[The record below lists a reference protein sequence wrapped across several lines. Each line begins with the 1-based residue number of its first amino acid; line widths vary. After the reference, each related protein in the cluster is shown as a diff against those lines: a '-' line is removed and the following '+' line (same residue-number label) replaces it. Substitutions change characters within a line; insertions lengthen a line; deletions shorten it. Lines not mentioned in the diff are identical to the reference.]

1 MQSQTLLT
9 KTPKP
14 GFNRPPMTETNPHI
28 KVIPAKTKGFISI
41 NSHPTG
47 CTKSVTEWSERAKS
61 KPTLSG
67 LGSNPKALI
76 LGGTTGYGLATR
88 VILAENLNASTIS
101 VGFDAAASES
111 RPGTAGWYNTYAFH
125 QRHKGSGKHFSLNGD
140 AFAQE
145 TRENVV
151 NLIKEKFG
159 KIGIFIYSIAA
170 PRRKDPVTGTVYSSV
185 LKPVGA
191 PYSGLTVELD
201 GGKLSM
207 ASLQPASDEEIAN
220 TTKVMGGEDIVLW
233 IEYLKSQG
241 VVEDNLKV
249 VAYTYEGPS
258 LSWPVYKDGTIGKA
272 KDDVKD
278 KCVAINDSLAKTGG
292 LARVAYLQ
300 ATVTQASLAIPTV
313 PLYVAIYSK
322 IMKEHG
328 LFEDNLDHVYR
339 MLQLLGQEKAGTG
352 SNVALRVDDREL
364 DSKIQKIVTERM
376 SKLQPGTVLDDTH
389 FSALRGAFLNLF
401 GFEMPGVD
409 YAQPVDTLYGK
420 EWVG

>member
-1 MQSQTLLT
+1 
-9 KTPKP
+9 
-14 GFNRPPMTETNPHI
+14 MTDTNPNI

-47 CTKSVTEWSERAKS
+47 CAKTVTEWSERAKS

-111 RPGTAGWYNTYAFH
+111 RPATAGWYNTYSFH

-151 NLIKEKFG
+151 KLIKENFG
-159 KIGIFIYSIAA
+159 KIGLFVYSIAA
-170 PRRKDPVTGTVYSSV
+170 PRRKDPATGNVYSSV

-207 ASLQPASDEEIAN
+207 
-220 TTKVMGGEDIVLW
+220 
-233 IEYLKSQG
+233 
-241 VVEDNLKV
+241 V

-278 KCVAINDSLAKTGG
+278 KCVTINADLAKRGG
-292 LARVAYLQ
+292 MARVAYLQ

-313 PLYVAIYSK
+313 PLYVSIYSK
-322 IMKEHG
+322 IMKEQG

-339 MLQLLGQEKAGTG
+339 MLQLLGQEKAGADT
-352 SNVALRVDDREL
+352 SVALRVDDREL
-364 DSKIQKIVTERM
+364 QDKIQKVVTERM
-376 SKLQPGTVLDDTH
+376 GKLQAGTVLDDTH

-401 GFEMPGVD
+401 GFEIPGID
-409 YAQPVDTLYGK
+409 YSQPVDTLYGK
-420 EWVG
+420 EWVA

>member
-1 MQSQTLLT
+1 
-9 KTPKP
+9 
-14 GFNRPPMTETNPHI
+14 MTDTNPHI

-41 NSHPTG
+41 NSHPAG
-47 CTKSVTEWSERAKS
+47 CAKSVTEWSERAKS
-61 KPTLSG
+61 KPTITG
-67 LGSNPKALI
+67 LGTAPKALI

-88 VILAENLNASTIS
+88 VILTENLNASTIS
-101 VGFDAAASES
+101 VGFDAPASES

-125 QRHKGSGKHFSLNGD
+125 QRHQGSGKHFSLNGD

-145 TRENVV
+145 TRESVV
-151 NLIKEKFG
+151 KFIKENFG
-159 KIGIFIYSIAA
+159 KIGIFVYSIAA
-170 PRRKDPVTGTVYSSV
+170 PRRKDPTTGTVYSSV

-207 ASLQPASDEEIAN
+207 ASLQPATDEEIA
-220 TTKVMGGEDIVLW
+220 KVMGGEDLMLW
-233 IEYLKSQG
+233 IDYLKSQG
-241 VVEDNLKV
+241 VVEDDLKV

-272 KDDVKD
+272 KDDVKV
-278 KCVAINDSLAKTGG
+278 KCESLNKELAKGG
-292 LARVAYLQ
+292 GMARVAYLQ

-339 MLQLLGQEKAGTG
+339 MLQTLGHEKAGADT
-352 SNVALRVDDREL
+352 SVALRADDREL
-364 DSKIQKIVTERM
+364 DAKIQKIVTERM
-376 SKLQPGTVLDDTH
+376 SVLQAGTVLDDTH

-401 GFEMPGVD
+401 GFEIPGID
-409 YAQPVDTLYGK
+409 YSTPVDTLYGK
-420 EWVG
+420 EWVR

>member
-1 MQSQTLLT
+1 
-9 KTPKP
+9 
-14 GFNRPPMTETNPHI
+14 MTDASNPNV

-47 CTKSVTEWSERAKS
+47 CAVTVNEWADRAKS
-61 KPTLSG
+61 KPAISG
-67 LGSNPKALI
+67 LGTSPKALI

-88 VILAENLNASTIS
+88 VVLTENLGASTIS

-125 QRHKGSGKHFSLNGD
+125 KRHAGSGKHYSLNGD

-151 NLIKEKFG
+151 KLIKEKFG
-159 KIGIFIYSIAA
+159 KIGIFVYSIAA

-201 GGKLSM
+201 GGKLSL
-207 ASLQPASDEEIAN
+207 ASLQPASAEEVAN
-220 TTKVMGGEDIVLW
+220 TTKVMGGEDLQLW
-233 IEYLKSQG
+233 VDYLKAEG
-241 VVEDNLKV
+241 VAEDNLKV

-272 KDDVKD
+272 KDDVKA
-278 KCVAINDSLAKTGG
+278 KCVSINRDLSKSGG
-292 LARVAYLQ
+292 MARVAYLQ

-313 PLYVAIYSK
+313 PLYVSIYSK
-322 IMKEHG
+322 VMKEQG

-339 MLQLLGQEKAGTG
+339 MLQLLGKEPVGAETD
-352 SNVALRVDDREL
+352 VALRVDDREL
-364 DSKIQKIVTERM
+364 QVKIQSEVTSRM
-376 SKLQPGTVLDDTH
+376 ATLQSGTVLDSVY

-401 GFEMPGVD
+401 GFEISGVD
-409 YAQPVDTLYGK
+409 YTAPVDTLYGQ
-420 EWVG
+420 EWAV

>member
-1 MQSQTLLT
+1 
-9 KTPKP
+9 
-14 GFNRPPMTETNPHI
+14 MTETNPHI
-28 KVIPAKTKGFISI
+28 KVIPPKTKGFISI
-41 NSHPTG
+41 NSHPVG
-47 CTKSVTEWSERAKS
+47 CSKSVNEWSDRAKS
-61 KPTLSG
+61 KPLLTG
-67 LGSNPKALI
+67 LGSSPKALI

-125 QRHKGSGKHFSLNGD
+125 QRHQGSDKHFSLNGD

-145 TRENVV
+145 TRESVV
-151 NLIKEKFG
+151 KLIKEKFG
-159 KIGIFIYSIAA
+159 KIGIFVYSIAA

-207 ASLQPASDEEIAN
+207 ASLQPATEEEIAN
-220 TTKVMGGEDIVLW
+220 TTKVMGGEDLALW
-233 IEYLKSQG
+233 IDYLKSQG

-272 KDDVKD
+272 KDAVKD
-278 KCVAINDSLAKTGG
+278 MCGTINKDLAQSGG

-300 ATVTQASLAIPTV
+300 ATVTQASMAIPTV

-339 MLQLLGQEKAGTG
+339 MLDVLGKERSGADT
-352 SNVALRVDDREL
+352 NVSLRVDDREL
-364 DSKIQKIVTERM
+364 DTKIQTIVTERM
-376 SKLQPGTVLDDTH
+376 SKLQAGTVLDDTH
-389 FSALRGAFLNLF
+389 FSALRGAFLTLF
-401 GFEMPGVD
+401 GFEILGVD

-420 EWVG
+420 EWVA

>member
-151 NLIKEKFG
+151 KLIKEKFG

-376 SKLQPGTVLDDTH
+376 NKLQPGTVLDDTH

>member
-1 MQSQTLLT
+1 
-9 KTPKP
+9 
-14 GFNRPPMTETNPHI
+14 MTDTNPHI
-28 KVIPAKTKGFISI
+28 KVIPPKTKGFISI
-41 NSHPTG
+41 NSHPVG
-47 CTKSVTEWSERAKS
+47 CATSVTEWSERAKS
-61 KPTLSG
+61 KETITG
-67 LGSNPKALI
+67 LGSGPKALI

-88 VILAENLNASTIS
+88 VVLTENLNASTIS
-101 VGFDAAASES
+101 VGFDAPASES

-125 QRHKGSGKHFSLNGD
+125 QRHKGSDKHFSVNGD

-151 NLIKEKFG
+151 KLIKEKFG
-159 KIGIFIYSIAA
+159 KIGIFVYSIAA
-170 PRRKDPVTGTVYSSV
+170 PRRKDPATGTVYSSV
-185 LKPVGA
+185 LKPIGA

-207 ASLQPASDEEIAN
+207 ASLQPATEEEIAN
-220 TTKVMGGEDIVLW
+220 TTKVMGGEDLTLW
-233 IEYLKSQG
+233 IDYLKSQG

-272 KDDVKD
+272 KDDVK
-278 KCVAINDSLAKTGG
+278 KTCVSLNKELAKSGG

-313 PLYVAIYSK
+313 PLYVAVYSK

-339 MLQLLGQEKAGTG
+339 MLQLLGQEKAGADTDI
-352 SNVALRVDDREL
+352 ALRADDREL
-364 DSKIQKIVTERM
+364 DAKIQKIVTERM
-376 SKLQPGTVLDDTH
+376 SGLQAGTVLDDTH

-401 GFEMPGVD
+401 GFEIPGID
-409 YAQPVDTLYGK
+409 YSTPVDTLYGK
-420 EWVG
+420 EWAV

>member
-1 MQSQTLLT
+1 
-9 KTPKP
+9 
-14 GFNRPPMTETNPHI
+14 MTETNPHI

-47 CTKSVTEWSERAKS
+47 CTKTVNEWADRAKS
-61 KPTLSG
+61 KPTLAG
-67 LGSNPKALI
+67 LGTAPKALI

-151 NLIKEKFG
+151 KLIKEKFG
-159 KIGIFIYSIAA
+159 KIGIFVYSIAA
-170 PRRKDPVTGTVYSSV
+170 PRRKDPATGTVFSSV

-207 ASLQPASDEEIAN
+207 ASLQPATEEEVAN
-220 TTKVMGGEDIVLW
+220 TTKVMGGEDLVLW
-233 IEYLKSQG
+233 IDYLKSQG

-278 KCVAINDSLAKTGG
+278 KCVTINDTLAKTDG

-339 MLQLLGQEKAGTG
+339 MLDLLGKEKAGVGT
-352 SNVALRVDDREL
+352 NVALRVDDREL
-364 DSKIQKIVTERM
+364 DTKIQKIVTERM
-376 SKLQPGTVLDDTH
+376 SKLQAGTVLDDTH

-401 GFEMPGVD
+401 GFEVPGID
-409 YAQPVDTLYGK
+409 YTQPVDTLYGK
-420 EWVG
+420 EWVA

>member
-1 MQSQTLLT
+1 
-9 KTPKP
+9 
-14 GFNRPPMTETNPHI
+14 MTDTNPHI
-28 KVIPAKTKGFISI
+28 KVISPKTKGFISI
-41 NSHPTG
+41 NSHPAG
-47 CTKSVTEWSERAKS
+47 CTKSVTDWSERAKA
-61 KPTLSG
+61 KPTIGG
-67 LGSNPKALI
+67 LGSAPKALI

-101 VGFDAAASES
+101 VGFDAPASES
-111 RPGTAGWYNTYAFH
+111 RPATAGWYNTFAFH
-125 QRHKGSGKHFSLNGD
+125 QLHKGSDKHFSLNGD

-151 NLIKEKFG
+151 KLIKEKFG
-159 KIGIFIYSIAA
+159 KIGIFVYSIAA
-170 PRRKDPVTGTVYSSV
+170 PRRKDPTTGTVYNSV
-185 LKPVGA
+185 LKPVGS

-207 ASLQPASDEEIAN
+207 ASLQPATPEEVAN
-220 TTKVMGGEDIVLW
+220 TTKVMGGEDIALW

-241 VVEDNLKV
+241 VVEDNFKV

-258 LSWPVYKDGTIGKA
+258 LSWPVYKDGTIGRA

-278 KCVAINDSLAKTGG
+278 KCVEINADLAKTGG

-313 PLYVAIYSK
+313 PLYVAVYSK

-339 MLQLLGQEKAGTG
+339 MLDLLGKERSGADT
-352 SNVALRVDDREL
+352 SVALRADDREL
-364 DSKIQKIVTERM
+364 DVKIQKIVTERM
-376 SKLQPGTVLDDTH
+376 SPLQPGTVLDDTH

-401 GFEMPGVD
+401 GFEIPGID
-409 YAQPVDTLYGK
+409 YSTPVDTLYGK
-420 EWVG
+420 EWMA

>member
-1 MQSQTLLT
+1 
-9 KTPKP
+9 
-14 GFNRPPMTETNPHI
+14 MTDSTNPNVR
-28 KVIPAKTKGFISI
+28 VIPAKTKGFISI

-47 CTKSVTEWSERAKS
+47 CSKSVNEWADRAKS
-61 KPTLSG
+61 KATLQG
-67 LGSNPKALI
+67 LGSAPKALI
-76 LGGTTGYGLATR
+76 LGGTTGYGLASR
-88 VILAENLNASTIS
+88 VVLAENLGASTIS

-111 RPGTAGWYNTYAFH
+111 RPATAGWYNTYAFH
-125 QRHKGSGKHFSLNGD
+125 KRQAGSGKHFSLNGD

-145 TRENVV
+145 TRESVAK
-151 NLIKEKFG
+151 LIREKFG

-170 PRRKDPVTGTVYSSV
+170 PRRKDPATGTVFSSV

-201 GGKLSM
+201 GGKLTM
-207 ASLQPASDEEIAN
+207 ASLQPATEEEIAN
-220 TTKVMGGEDIVLW
+220 TTKVMGGEDLMEWV
-233 IEYLKSQG
+233 EYLRAQG

-272 KDDVKD
+272 KDDVKA
-278 KCVAINDSLAKTGG
+278 KCVSINRDLSKTGG

-313 PLYVAIYSK
+313 PLYVAVYSK
-322 IMKEHG
+322 IMKEQG

-339 MLQLLGQEKAGTG
+339 MLELLGKEPVGADTDV
-352 SNVALRVDDREL
+352 SLRADDREL
-364 DSKIQKIVTERM
+364 QTKIQSEVTARM
-376 SKLQPGTVLDDTH
+376 SKLQAGTVLDDTH

-409 YAQPVDTLYGK
+409 YSLPVDTLFGQ
-420 EWVG
+420 EWPAA

>member
-1 MQSQTLLT
+1 
-9 KTPKP
+9 
-14 GFNRPPMTETNPHI
+14 MTDSTNPNVR
-28 KVIPAKTKGFISI
+28 VIPAKTKGFISI

-47 CTKSVTEWSERAKS
+47 CAKSVNEWADRAKL
-61 KPTLSG
+61 KPVLEG
-67 LGSNPKALI
+67 LGTAPKALI

-88 VILAENLNASTIS
+88 VVLAENLGASTIS
-101 VGFDAAASES
+101 VGFDAPASSS
-111 RPGTAGWYNTYAFH
+111 RPATAGWYNTFAFH
-125 QRHKGSGKHFSLNGD
+125 QRHAGTGKHYSLNGD

-151 NLIKEKFG
+151 KLIKEKYG
-159 KIGIFIYSIAA
+159 KIGLFVYSIAA
-170 PRRKDPVTGTVYSSV
+170 PRRKDPVSGVVYSSV

-201 GGKLSM
+201 GGKLTM

-220 TTKVMGGEDIVLW
+220 TTKVMGGEDLLLW
-233 IEYLKSQG
+233 VDYLRSEG
-241 VVEDNLKV
+241 VVEDDLKV

-272 KDDVKD
+272 KDDVKA
-278 KCVAINDSLAKTGG
+278 KCAALNEELAKTGG

-313 PLYVAIYSK
+313 PLYVAVYSK
-322 IMKEHG
+322 VMREHG

-339 MLQLLGQEKAGTG
+339 MLDLLSKEPVGASG
-352 SNVALRVDDREL
+352 NVALRVDDREL
-364 DSKIQKIVTERM
+364 QEAIQSEVSARM
-376 SKLQPGTVLDDTH
+376 SPLQAGTVLDDTH

-409 YAQPVDTLYGK
+409 YTVPVDTLFGR
-420 EWVG
+420 EWPAA

>member
-1 MQSQTLLT
+1 
-9 KTPKP
+9 
-14 GFNRPPMTETNPHI
+14 MTDTNPNI
-28 KVIPAKTKGFISI
+28 RVIPAKTKGFISI

-47 CTKSVTEWSERAKS
+47 CAKVVTEWSERAKS
-61 KPTLSG
+61 KPTLTG

-76 LGGTTGYGLATR
+76 LGGSTGYGLATR
-88 VILAENLNASTIS
+88 VVLTENLGASTIS
-101 VGFDAAASES
+101 VGFDGAPSES
-111 RPGTAGWYNTYAFH
+111 RPAGAGWYNTHSFH
-125 QRHKGSGKHFSLNGD
+125 SRHKGEGKHFSLNGD
-140 AFAQE
+140 AFSQE
-145 TRENVV
+145 TREQVV
-151 NLIKEKFG
+151 KLIKEKFG
-159 KIGIFIYSIAA
+159 KIGIFVYSIAA

-207 ASLQPASDEEIAN
+207 ASLQPANEEEIAN
-220 TTKVMGGEDIVLW
+220 TTKVMGGEDLVQW

-272 KDDVKD
+272 KDDVKV
-278 KCVAINDSLAKTGG
+278 KCVGINDALAKSGG

-313 PLYVAIYSK
+313 PLYVSIYSK
-322 IMKEHG
+322 IMKEQG
-328 LFEDNLDHVYR
+328 QFEDNLDHIYR
-339 MLQLLGQEKAGTG
+339 TLQLLGQEKAGVGTDV
-352 SNVALRVDDREL
+352 SLRVDDREL
-364 DSKIQKIVTERM
+364 QPKVQSVVTERM
-376 SKLQPGTVLDDTH
+376 SKLQAGTVLDDTH

-401 GFEMPGVD
+401 GFEVPGID
-409 YAQPVDTLYGK
+409 YTQPVDTLFGQ
-420 EWVG
+420 EWPVA

>member
-1 MQSQTLLT
+1 
-9 KTPKP
+9 
-14 GFNRPPMTETNPHI
+14 MTDSNTNS
-28 KVIPAKTKGFISI
+28 KVIPVKTKGFISI

-47 CTKSVTEWSERAKS
+47 CAKSVEEWSTRAKA
-61 KPTLSG
+61 KPSLAG

-88 VILAENLNASTIS
+88 VILAENLGASTIS
-101 VGFDAAASES
+101 VGFDAAPTES

-125 QRHKGSGKHFSLNGD
+125 ARHQGSDKHFSLNGD

-145 TRENVV
+145 TRESVV
-151 NLIKEKFG
+151 KLIKEKFG
-159 KIGIFIYSIAA
+159 KIGIFVYSIAA
-170 PRRKDPVTGTVYSSV
+170 PRRKDPATGTVFSSV
-185 LKPVGA
+185 LKPVGS
-191 PYSGLTVELD
+191 PYTGLTVELD

-207 ASLQPASDEEIAN
+207 ASLQPATEEEIAN
-220 TTKVMGGEDIVLW
+220 TTKVMGGEDLVQW
-233 IEYLKSQG
+233 IDYLKSQG
-241 VVEDNLKV
+241 VVEDGFKV

-272 KDDVKD
+272 KDDVKA
-278 KCVAINDSLAKTGG
+278 KCESINRDLAKTGG

-313 PLYVAIYSK
+313 PLYVSVYSK

-339 MLQLLGQEKAGTG
+339 MLELLGKEKAGTDT
-352 SNVALRVDDREL
+352 NVALRVDDREL
-364 DSKIQKIVTERM
+364 RVDIQKTVTERM
-376 SKLQPGTVLDDTH
+376 STLQAGTVLDDTH

-401 GFEMPGVD
+401 GFEISGID
-409 YAQPVDTLYGK
+409 YSMPVDTLYGRD
-420 EWVG
+420 WPQ

>member
-1 MQSQTLLT
+1 
-9 KTPKP
+9 
-14 GFNRPPMTETNPHI
+14 MTDTNPHL

-41 NSHPTG
+41 NSHPAG

-61 KPTLSG
+61 KPTITG

-88 VILAENLNASTIS
+88 VILTENLNASTIS

-151 NLIKEKFG
+151 KFIKENFG
-159 KIGIFIYSIAA
+159 KIGIFVYSIAA
-170 PRRKDPVTGTVYSSV
+170 PRRKDPATGTVYSSV
-185 LKPVGA
+185 LKPIGA

-207 ASLQPASDEEIAN
+207 ASLQPASEEEIAN
-220 TTKVMGGEDIVLW
+220 TTKVMGGEDLMLW
-233 IEYLKSQG
+233 IDYLKSQG

-272 KDDVKD
+272 KDDVKE
-278 KCVAINDSLAKTGG
+278 KCVTLNKELAKSGG

-313 PLYVAIYSK
+313 PLYVAVYSK

-339 MLQLLGQEKAGTG
+339 MLQLLGQERSGADT
-352 SNVALRVDDREL
+352 SVALRADDREL
-364 DSKIQKIVTERM
+364 DAKIQKIVTERM
-376 SKLQPGTVLDDTH
+376 SGLQAGTVLDDTH

-401 GFEMPGVD
+401 GFEIPGID
-409 YAQPVDTLYGK
+409 YSTPVDTLYGK
-420 EWVG
+420 EWVS